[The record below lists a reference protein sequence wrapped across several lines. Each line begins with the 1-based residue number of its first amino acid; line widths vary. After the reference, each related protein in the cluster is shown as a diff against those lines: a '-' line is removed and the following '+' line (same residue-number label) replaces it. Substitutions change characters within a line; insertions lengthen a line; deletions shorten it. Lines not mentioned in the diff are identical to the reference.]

1 MHSSHCSPGCIYP
14 VQQPPGLTRSTQRL
28 VVVVEDAVEVATGS
42 ENIALEAA
50 ASQLVAIVRDVLDDR
65 LELLLGLLGVG
76 LGDPDEVG
84 VTNVVG
90 GLDGLL
96 DLACDA
102 LDQFKSLA
110 DAVALVGGQG
120 LASDH
125 GEVVFDLVGER
136 VQDVDDFVEVVGQ
149 AIFDLAALGSVG
161 VGDLTGGFLC
171 WVG

>member
-1 MHSSHCSPGCIYP
+1 MYYP

-28 VVVVEDAVEVATGS
+28 VVVVEDAVEVATGP

-50 ASQLVAIVRDVLDDR
+50 PSQLVAKVGDLPDDW
-65 LELLLGLLGVG
+65 LQLLLGLLGVG
-76 LGDPDEVG
+76 LGDPDERG
-84 VTNVVG
+84 ITDVVG
-90 GLDGLL
+90 GLDGFL
-96 DLACDA
+96 DLAGDA
-102 LDQFKSLA
+102 LDQFESLA

-120 LASDH
+120 LAPDH

-136 VQDVDDFVEVVGQ
+136 VQDVDDLVEVVGQ
-149 AIFDLAALGSVG
+149 AVFDLAALGGVG